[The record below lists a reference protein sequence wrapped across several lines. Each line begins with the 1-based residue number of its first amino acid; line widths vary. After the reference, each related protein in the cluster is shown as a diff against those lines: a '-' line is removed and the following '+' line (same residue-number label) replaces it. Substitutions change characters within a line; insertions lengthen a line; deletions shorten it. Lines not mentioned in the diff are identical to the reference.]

1 MLPKLYNATL
11 ATYPRYVRLAT
22 IALVL
27 TALVAFV
34 LPPLLHLIDPSAGH
48 FSLDTFNAL
57 TWGALLLAA
66 IVHLGALAY
75 GKLLPRFKTYQQES
89 LEGEGKF
96 FENLT
101 DELEEGLATLR
112 PQLAPGERL
121 AHAIETRQVKQFK
134 FLIRCVRTAFCLLS
148 FYALVL
154 LAERVLTA
162 VLTAVPK

>member
-1 MLPKLYNATL
+1 MLPKLYDTVVHP
-11 ATYPRYVRLAT
+11 PRYVRLAS
-22 IALVL
+22 IALLV

-34 LPPLLHLIDPSAGH
+34 LPPIIHLIDPSAGH

-66 IVHLGALAY
+66 IVHLGAIAY
-75 GKLLPRFKTYQQES
+75 GKLLPRFKSYQQES

-101 DELEEGLATLR
+101 DELELGLTELK
-112 PQLAPGERL
+112 PQLQPAEKL
-121 AHAIETRQVKQFK
+121 ALAIENREIKQFK
-134 FLIRCVRTAFCLLS
+134 FRIRCVRLAYCLLA

-154 LAERVLTA
+154 LAEHVLTA